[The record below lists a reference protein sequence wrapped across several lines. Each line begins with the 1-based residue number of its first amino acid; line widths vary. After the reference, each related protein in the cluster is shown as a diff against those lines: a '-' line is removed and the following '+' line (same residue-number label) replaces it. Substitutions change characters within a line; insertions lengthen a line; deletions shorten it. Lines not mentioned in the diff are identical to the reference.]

1 MIPVPS
7 GWRLSPTEVFS
18 VIRSPM
24 LVLRRLLHSF
34 AYFVAT
40 VAVMAVFVL
49 VLMVAESLLYWL
61 TGHPVSVWAM
71 VLAAISAAFGFAPL
85 VQILQRWLDKLFFRQ
100 HMDSL
105 AAIRHLGAGDLAQL
119 PVQDVEPALLER
131 ICKVSLRRY
140 VALDERSLPEGRLH
154 VFPADAPSPDGNMSG
169 DGYEVRL
176 PLPRGS
182 GEAFLSFGPRR
193 DGWPTDPEEL
203 RSLQSLARFAA
214 MSLEHARLTHQQAE
228 AARLDSLSR
237 VTKQLHSH
245 DLKNRLH
252 DLAFLAHHLE
262 SGELEKEDLQRLVGA
277 IRKVTGRMQ
286 MLMQRLSDPR
296 APLHP
301 ALAPLDMVSL
311 LGVSIRDRL
320 WPEGVEVERKIPPL
334 PPASGDRELLRGVF
348 DNLYDNAVQA
358 MQGKGE
364 LAVSAAL
371 VHDDGDWIEVRVSD
385 TGQGIDPEFLQQ
397 RLFRL
402 FGTSKPN
409 GLGVGLY
416 LSRRV
421 ILAHGG
427 TIAAE
432 SEGVGKGC
440 TFIVRLPVW
449 QDGSTT
455 QMEGES

>member
-1 MIPVPS
+1 
-7 GWRLSPTEVFS
+7 
-18 VIRSPM
+18 M
-24 LVLRRLLHSF
+24 LILRRLLHSF
-34 AYFVAT
+34 AYFAAT
-40 VAVMAVFVL
+40 VAAMAVFVL

-85 VQILQRWLDKLFFRQ
+85 AQALQRWLDNLFFRQ
-100 HMDSL
+100 HIDSL

-119 PVQDVEPALLER
+119 PVQDIEPALLER

-154 VFPADAPSPDGNMSG
+154 VFPENAPVPDGNMPKN
-169 DGYEVRL
+169 GYELRL

-203 RSLQSLARFAA
+203 AGLQSLARFAA

-237 VTKQLHSH
+237 VTQQLHSH

-252 DLAFLAHHLE
+252 DLAFLAHHIE
-262 SGELEKEDLQRLVGA
+262 SGELDKEDLQRLVSA

-311 LGVSIRDRL
+311 LGISIRDRL
-320 WPEGVEVERKIPPL
+320 WPEGVKVGRKIPPL
-334 PPASGDRELLRGVF
+334 PPASGDSELLRGVF

-358 MQGKGE
+358 MQGKGV
-364 LAVSAAL
+364 LTVAASL
-371 VHDDGDWIEVRVSD
+371 VRDEGEWIEVRVSD
-385 TGQGIDPEFLQQ
+385 TGQGIDPDFLKH

-402 FGTSKPN
+402 FGTNKPS

-416 LSRRV
+416 LSRRI

-432 SEGVGKGC
+432 SAGVGKGC
-440 TFIVRLPVW
+440 TFIVRLPAW
-449 QDGSTT
+449 QDGAAT
-455 QMEGES
+455 QTEGNS